1 MSISDL
7 FIDVKTLPQDGA
19 GFFQLVFLGCTYA
32 YLLMYGSN
40 LISDGS
46 ELLLLVPSL
55 SGVVGSIVLPVLG
68 AVPDGCIVLF
78 SGMGP
83 DAQQQLDVGVGAL
96 AGSTIM
102 LLTIPWFLSVLGGRV
117 NIDPTTKL
125 PRYKAPKL
133 TPPENMSLTETG
145 VTIAPAVNVG
155 AYIMIGTSITYL
167 LLQAPGMIYMHQSVE
182 AQAAGEKWWAVLGTF
197 VCLGCFAGYLY
208 YCYVNSGKDEVQAIK
223 KDEFVQKAIRNKETT
238 LLGVMSI
245 EYEHL
250 QNDRASTASPT
261 RGGYQGL
268 EMNEKSSI
276 VPKGKDGQPKVER
289 AGSVTSFNSE
299 FIERLDRILKPFFEA
314 YDVDKSGS
322 LNKDELLCV
331 FNDLGERLTL
341 STITTIFNEFDR
353 DRSGSIDYKEF
364 VRGVAC
370 YVSAHESLLKSQEQE
385 IELRTKSNDVEA
397 AGEEEDDEEEE
408 EDEMPDELKDLSP
421 EEQQKRVKMK
431 SAWMMGLGT
440 IILVLISD
448 PMVDVLSE
456 LGVRTGIPAFYIAF
470 VLAPLASNA
479 SELIA
484 AYNYAKKKTATSM
497 SISLATLEGA
507 AVMNNTF
514 VLGTSMLR

>member
-1 MSISDL
+1 
-7 FIDVKTLPQDGA
+7 
-19 GFFQLVFLGCTYA
+19 
-32 YLLMYGSN
+32 
-40 LISDGS
+40 
-46 ELLLLVPSL
+46 
-55 SGVVGSIVLPVLG
+55 
-68 AVPDGCIVLF
+68 
-78 SGMGP
+78 
-83 DAQQQLDVGVGAL
+83 
-96 AGSTIM
+96 M

-117 NIDPTTKL
+117 NIDATTKL

-145 VTIAPAVNVG
+145 VAIAPAVNIG
-155 AYIMIGTSITYL
+155 AYIMMGTCVTYL

-197 VCLGCFAGYLY
+197 ICLGCFAGYLY
-208 YCYVNSGKDEVQAIK
+208 YCYSISNNNEVQAIK

-238 LLGVMSI
+238 LLGVMSV

-250 QNDRASTASPT
+250 QNERASSPSK
-261 RGGYQGL
+261 GGYQGVEL
-268 EMNEKSSI
+268 NEKSAI
-276 VPKGKDGQPKVER
+276 MPKGGKENR
-289 AGSVTSFNSE
+289 ATTLTSFNSE
-299 FIERLDRILKPFFEA
+299 FIERLERILKPFFEA
-314 YDVDKSGS
+314 YDVDGSGNLS
-322 LNKDELLCV
+322 KDELLCV
-331 FNDLGERLTL
+331 FNDLGEKLTP
-341 STITTIFNEFDR
+341 TTIHSVFDTFDR
-353 DRSGSIDYKEF
+353 DNSGSIDYREF

-370 YVSAHESLLKSQEQE
+370 YVSSHESLLKTQNQE
-385 IELRTKSNDVEA
+385 IERAKSTDLEEA
-397 AGEEEDDEEEE
+397 KGGEDEEEEEEE

-514 VLGTSMLR
+514 VLGIFMLLICTQSLAWEFFAETLTILLVQVVIAVMALKKVHTMMDAWMILALYPVSLVLVATLEAMGWD